1 MNYKLLFL
9 TISLFTSQLA
19 AEDTNYKAVCIVPVA
34 NLFGEAM
41 HQKYPILSSKAIAE
55 LYTFTQAPVNNSDC
69 LRIHQ
74 LLFHET
80 VTVTKELENEVCI
93 QIHNI
98 FHDNNFWDGKQSTY
112 WTLKEYLIPVESIEN
127 AHLLPI
133 QFDYTNLETFEPQE
147 KSIFTLTEPFK
158 DLLTNETYSV
168 RTRFVILNATEEI
181 VTVAR
186 YNQQTNTLEQLEI
199 PTKYGVTNQQL
210 TPEKAAQA
218 VVGLLKNWAQKKE
231 MFATLL
237 GGCSGTTII
246 KPGQAAITEYTCTD
260 QIAFKAYCNQQVSAP
275 YSGFDAPGLIMSA
288 CQIFHVP
295 FCAKNTVTTL
305 RYLRPFNE
313 SQDSLEVGDMI
324 MTKGYLGMI
333 VDIEKKLIVEARS
346 NTFHDGTIRITS
358 LKNTFSGVNTY
369 QELLNKYL
377 AKDSLTLTDKHG
389 NGILTLPFTIL
400 KFNSIFDPY
409 IWRSPQNLFNWSVN

>member
-1 MNYKLLFL
+1 MNYHSLLLIVSFFCNTL
-9 TISLFTSQLA
+9 ISYQ
-19 AEDTNYKAVCIVPVA
+19 AVCIVPIA
-34 NLFGEAM
+34 NLFGQAM
-41 HQKYPILSSKAIAE
+41 HQKYPMLSSDAIAQ

-80 VTVTKELENEVCI
+80 VTVTQELENEVCI
-93 QIHNI
+93 QIHNV

-112 WTLKEYLIPVESIEN
+112 WTLKEYLVPLESVSN
-127 AHLLPI
+127 NHLLPI
-133 QFDYTNLETFEPQE
+133 QLDYTTLETFEPVE
-147 KSIFTLTEPFK
+147 NTIFTLKEPFK
-158 DLLTNETYSV
+158 DSLTNKTYSV
-168 RTRFVILNATEEI
+168 RTRFVILNRTAEI

-186 YNQQTNTLEQLEI
+186 YNQKTNALEPLEI
-199 PTKYGVTNQQL
+199 PTEYGVINQQL
-210 TPEKAAQA
+210 TPENPVQA
-218 VVGLLKNWAQKKE
+218 VVGLLKQWTHKKE

-237 GGCSGTTII
+237 GGCSGTATI
-246 KPGQAAITEYTCTD
+246 KPGQAAITDYGCAD
-260 QIAFKAYCNQQVSAP
+260 QIAFKAYCNQQISAP
-275 YSGFDAPGLIMSA
+275 YSGFDSPGLIMSA

-295 FCAKNTVTTL
+295 FCAKNTLTAF
-305 RYLRPFNE
+305 RYLRPFDQ
-313 SQDSLEVGDMI
+313 SQDALEIGDMV

-333 VDIEKKLIVEARS
+333 VDLQRNLIVEARS
-346 NTFHDGTIRITS
+346 NTFHDGTIRVTS

-369 QELLNKYL
+369 QELLNRYL

-409 IWRSPQNLFNWSVN
+409 IWESPRNLFNWSVN